1 MLEGLKRV
9 RSRVPNVALGVIV
22 GLLVGG
28 GAFAV
33 AQTTGGG
40 VHGGPEPRF
49 HDASEC
55 NLVDVS
61 TLEGNWTHGDYVSA
75 VEKQNPSKVREAA
88 QSQCGKPVKAGKAQ
102 KNGQK
107 QGKSDDEKQGAKPS
121 SKPSAPPGKPTPSA
135 SPSATG
141 TASPVVPLETDPP
154 SPTPT
159 AESTSTATP

>member
-1 MLEGLKRV
+1 MLERLKRV

-40 VHGGPEPRF
+40 VHGGPNPRF

-55 NLVDVS
+55 NLVDVG

-75 VEKQNPSKVREAA
+75 VEKKDPSKVREAA
-88 QSQCGKPVKAGKAQ
+88 QSQCGKPVKAGKGQ

-107 QGKSDDEKQGAKPS
+107 QGKPDDAKEQGGAKP
-121 SKPSAPPGKPTPSA
+121 KPSAPGKPSPSPTA
-135 SPSATG
+135 SATG
-141 TASPVVPLETDPP
+141 TASPVIPLETDPP
-154 SPTPT
+154 SPSPT
-159 AESTSTATP
+159 VESTSTATP